1 MAVRLFRLL
10 LHLYPS
16 AFRVAYEQELL
27 DFFNDERLHPRY
39 HTPVVG
45 PMWFWFR
52 TTWDLGRAA
61 LRMRLASTSKQHQGS
76 DTVQLRSRP
85 FESLWQDVRY
95 ALRGMI
101 KQPGFSMVVVA
112 TLALGVGAN
121 TAIFSIINGV
131 VLRPLPYEDP
141 EELVFV
147 WEQNYQRDVE
157 TNVVSPAN
165 YFAWKE
171 QNEVFAELG
180 VVTEMSATITG
191 DRGPARIGL
200 MYLSPSIFTMLGA
213 RAQAGRLLVNDDE
226 LESSPPVVVLSD
238 GFWQRRFGSDPK
250 VIGQAITLNGSS
262 YEVVGVLP
270 SGFDFEVPVK
280 FNSAG
285 SRDVWTPVRFDESAR
300 SARGRWLQVLARLE
314 SGVSVERAQS
324 NMTALASRLE
334 QEYQEF
340 QSGWTV
346 NVIPLHTQLVGDVR
360 TPLFVLL
367 GSVGFVLLI
376 ACANVANLLLARSSG
391 RQREIAVRSAL
402 GAGRS
407 RVVRQL
413 LTESAILAITGGVA
427 GLLLAYAALRALLA
441 ASPVNLPRLEEIGID
456 YRVVGFAFAT
466 SLLTG
471 LLFGALPALR
481 ATGLAIKEGLVEG
494 GGRGGTGLRSNR
506 IRSGLVVVEFA
517 LSMVLLVG
525 AGLLVRSFTRLLNVN
540 VGFDTTNVTTAQIT
554 LPDTD
559 YTQPHQRV
567 EFFEDLVTQV
577 QALPGVSVASAVTF
591 MPLAG
596 PGSATSFWV
605 NDRPV
610 PADGERPVADLRW
623 VHRDYHRALGVPL
636 LTGRLFA
643 PTDTDETPLGVI
655 INETAANEFWPNES
669 ALGKTISMPWGDT
682 LVAEV
687 IGVVGNVRHNGP
699 TTRPRAKFYW
709 DHRQFSAFSEMT
721 VFVRSLSDP
730 SMLSTSIR
738 QVVAD
743 LNPSLPVY
751 NVRTMDSYYSD
762 TLAQDRFTMLA
773 LGVSAFVALLLA
785 SVGIY
790 GVMSYS
796 VTERAREIGIKMAL
810 GARAS
815 SVTLQVLRGGGFL
828 IGIAVV
834 VGAVGSFALSRLMQG
849 MLYEVRA
856 TDPLTMLGVSVL
868 LTAVAVVACLF
879 PARRAS
885 KVDPMEALRQE

>member
-1 MAVRLFRLL
+1 MSVRLFKLL

-16 AFRVAYEQELL
+16 DFRLVYQQELL
-27 DFFNDERLHPRY
+27 DFFSDERLNPRY
-39 HTPVVG
+39 RVPLVG
-45 PMWFWFR
+45 PIWFWAR
-52 TTWDLGRAA
+52 TIWDLGRAA
-61 LRMRLASTSKQHQGS
+61 LRLRLGSLSQQRKGS

-85 FESLWQDVRY
+85 FDSLWQDVRY

-101 KQPGFSMVVVA
+101 KQPGFSFVVVA
-112 TLALGVGAN
+112 TLALGIGAN
-121 TAIFSIINGV
+121 TAIFSVINSV
-131 VLRPLPYEDP
+131 LLRPLPYQDP
-141 EELVFV
+141 TELVFV

-165 YFAWKE
+165 FFAWQE
-171 QNEVFAELG
+171 QNEVFAEIG

-191 DRGPARIGL
+191 DRGPERVGL

-213 RAQAGRLLVNDDE
+213 RAQVGRLLVEDDE
-226 LESSPPVVVLSD
+226 LDSSPAVVVMSN
-238 GFWQRRFGSDPK
+238 GFWQRRFGSDPA
-250 VIGQAITLNGSS
+250 VIGQSITLNGSS
-262 YEVVGVLP
+262 HEVVGVLP
-270 SGFDFEVPVK
+270 SAFDFEVPVK

-285 SRDVWTPVRFDESAR
+285 SRDVWTPVRFDEGAR

-314 SGVSVERAQS
+314 PGVSVERAQA

-334 QEYQEF
+334 QEYPEF
-340 QSGWTV
+340 QTGWTV
-346 NVIPLHTQLVGDVR
+346 SVVPLHAQLVGDVR

-402 GAGRS
+402 GAGRV

-413 LTESAILAITGGVA
+413 LTESIMLAIAGGAA
-427 GLLLAYAALRALLA
+427 GLLLAYSALLGFVTF
-441 ASPVNLPRLEEIGID
+441 SPTNLPRLDEIGID
-456 YRVVGFAFAT
+456 YRVVGFAFAV
-466 SLLTG
+466 SMLTG
-471 LLFGALPALR
+471 TLFGALPALR
-481 ATGLAIKEGLVEG
+481 ASGQAIKEGLIEG
-494 GGRGGTGLRSNR
+494 GERGGTGLRSNR

-525 AGLLVRSFTRLLNVN
+525 AGLLIRSFTSLLDVS
-540 VGFDTTNVTTAQIT
+540 VGFDFSNVTTAQIT
-554 LPDTD
+554 LPGND
-559 YTQPHQRV
+559 YPQSHQRV
-567 EFFEDLVTQV
+567 QFFEDLVTQV
-577 QALPGVSVASAVTF
+577 QALPGVNDASAITF

-605 NDRPV
+605 NDRPI
-610 PADGERPVADLRW
+610 PADGDKPVADLRW
-623 VHRDYHRALGVPL
+623 VHRDFHRALGVPL

-643 PTDTDETPLGVI
+643 PTDTEGSPLGVI
-655 INETAANEFWPNES
+655 INETAASEFWPNGD
-669 ALGKTISMPWGDT
+669 ALGRTISMPWGDT
-682 LVAEV
+682 LIAEV
-687 IGVVGNVRHNGP
+687 IGVVGDVRHNGP
-699 TTRPRAKFYW
+699 AMDPRAKFYW
-709 DHRQFSAFSEMT
+709 DHRQFNAFSEMT
-721 VFVRSLSDP
+721 VFVRSLSEP
-730 SMLSTSIR
+730 VMLSNSIR

-751 NVRTMDSYYSD
+751 NIRTMDSYYSD
-762 TLAQDRFTMLA
+762 TLAQDRFTMMA
-773 LGVSAFVALLLA
+773 LGGFAVVALLLA

-796 VTERAREIGIKMAL
+796 VTERAREIGIKIAL

-815 SVTLQVLRGGGFL
+815 SVTLQVLRRGGIL
-828 IGIAVV
+828 IGLAVV
-834 VGAVGSFALSRLMQG
+834 VGAVGSIALSRLMLG

-856 TDPLTMLGVSVL
+856 TDPATMLGVSSL
-868 LTAVAVVACLF
+868 LIAVAVLACLL